1 MIEVRKNFNIKRA
14 VSGYRFLSS
23 RDYKVL
29 TDAFK
34 TICKK
39 LESDATLELYLNK
52 NNTTSDLRRLFDEH
66 LELFISD
73 FIDFTK
79 SDDEILYIY
88 NLLNVEEFW
97 KDELFDSIIFPLVI
111 EKLN

>member
-1 MIEVRKNFNIKRA
+1 MIEVRKNFNIKRTI
-14 VSGYRFLSS
+14 SEYRYLSS
-23 RDYKVL
+23 RDYEVL

-39 LESDATLELYLNK
+39 LESDMTLELYFNQ
-52 NNTTSDLRRLFDEH
+52 NNTTSDLRRLFDER

-73 FIDFTK
+73 FIDFSK

-88 NLLNVEEFW
+88 NLLNAEVTW
-97 KDELFDSIIFPLVI
+97 KDILFDAIIFPLVI

>member
-1 MIEVRKNFNIKRA
+1 MIEVRKNFNIKRV
-14 VSGYRFLSS
+14 VSSYRFFSS

-39 LESDATLELYLNK
+39 LESDTTLELYLNQ
-52 NNTTSDLRRLFDEH
+52 NNTTSDLRRLFDER

-73 FIDFTK
+73 FIDFSK
-79 SDDEILYIY
+79 SDDEILYVY
-88 NLLNVEEFW
+88 NLLNAEVTW
-97 KDELFDSIIFPLVI
+97 KDTLFDAIIFPLVI

>member
-1 MIEVRKNFNIKRA
+1 MINVQENFNIKRV
-14 VSGYRFLSS
+14 VSNYGFLSS
-23 RDYKVL
+23 RDYEVL
-29 TDAFK
+29 TSSLSE
-34 TICKK
+34 ICKK
-39 LESDATLELYLNK
+39 FESDTTFELYLNQ
-52 NNTTSDLRRLFDEH
+52 NNTTSDLRRLFDER

-73 FIDFTK
+73 FIDFSK